1 MSDDHKLFLL
11 KPFGPAIAKVT
22 IHQTLVDT
30 LNDYIDETIKNTK
43 KTKEL
48 NHGHRLAGNVQQEFK
63 LDQEFVQKSGWL
75 NFLSQG
81 TAAWIKM
88 ATGNEIKKFELLHT
102 WVVRQ
107 FKNEYNPL
115 HVHDGHIS
123 GVGYLKVPKNFGE
136 YSQSGKKVNKNG
148 ELSLVHGSRQ
158 FLSNATYNVQPKV
171 GEFYFFPNYLM
182 HTVYPFHNTDEERR
196 SISFNANIDDGI
208 YNVYGAK

>member
-30 LNDYIDETIKNTK
+30 LNDYIDETIKNTE

-48 NHGHRLAGNVQQEFK
+48 DHGHRLAGNVQQEFK
-63 LDQEFVQKSGWL
+63 LDQEFIQKSGWL

-81 TAAWIKM
+81 TAAWVKM

-136 YSQSGKKVNKNG
+136 YSQSRKKVNKNG

-158 FLSNATYNVQPKV
+158 LLSNATYNVQPKV